1 MILAAPI
8 IWSLF
13 ANIER
18 NTGNPNID
26 YCWKLCLG
34 TFMNVFKVSLRKFI
48 AYCQRINLSLDSGIC
63 HTNTYIS
70 LFHYTWLI
78 IIGTLSIYFLM
89 LNVSALTCE
98 CDEVYWMKVEF
109 VINSLLLGRKYLMQ
123 SVCER
128 IFV

>member
-48 AYCQRINLSLDSGIC
+48 AYCQRMSLDSEIYAIP
-63 HTNTYIS
+63 TLI
-70 LFHYTWLI
+70 FHGFTDTWLI
-78 IIGTLSIYFLM
+78 LIGTLSIYFLM

>member
-48 AYCQRINLSLDSGIC
+48 AYCQRIPFPWFRNMPYQHLYFMVSVYMAD
-63 HTNTYIS
+63 T
-70 LFHYTWLI
+70 F
-78 IIGTLSIYFLM
+78 IGTLSIYFLM

-123 SVCER
+123 SVCKR